1 MNPLSALLGAL
12 GFRANQ
18 NQFAFRVAAESAQ
31 DLVVKS
37 FTGSDHGLSADYLF
51 QVTLSAQG
59 PVWPGEM
66 VGKPAQLEL
75 LGTETPVVIHG
86 LISDFTWAGNGADGP
101 EFVASL
107 ASPLF
112 PLKLRR
118 NNRVFLN
125 TTVPQIIEEVLGGAE
140 LGCDFGWEIQGDYPL
155 REYTVQ
161 YHESDWEFISRLAA
175 ASGLFFRWEADKDK
189 VRLLFHDGLEQL
201 PEVPGGEL
209 LYQVQSGTSRERET
223 IFTFNARARLLTG
236 AAELRDYNYRTP
248 EILLDA
254 PASGASAVPGH
265 GSTYRYGEHHKD
277 LQQGQQVAKLR
288 QQALDWQR
296 EVYLADSDCRAAI
309 PGGRITMTG
318 HPDAQ
323 LNREYLILQVEHL
336 GDQSAGLSYGGRQ
349 TAMTYRNQL
358 TLIPFGTPY
367 TPPLPEQR
375 RIHGVLTAKVE
386 SAGGQYAYIDEQGR
400 YRIRLHFDDGQ
411 ATPGAASHAVRL
423 GQTYSG
429 ENYGLHFPLH
439 PGTEVALTCVNG
451 DLDRPI
457 LLGALPNPATL
468 GPVTASNPS
477 QNILRTFGGNEL
489 LLEDRKG
496 EERIELFTR
505 EGKNLLNLDA
515 KAGSHKVRLAAAEGT
530 MEVQAAKSLHLESG
544 DTHSTTSGNDHLIT
558 VENKQQLATKKAGI
572 DLQAA
577 TDIRMKAANNV
588 DLTAEQQDIH
598 LKAAKNMV
606 LQAGEG
612 MSVEVRN
619 QNLTLRVTGG
629 KLSIEAA
636 KEMNILGQGG
646 GAITIGQSGGQVTIA
661 SGGAV
666 TIASHTVNINGKSVN
681 IQGSRNSQG
690 GGGGTLP
697 RSGDESPIE
706 SGIDWLK
713 RALTPTARSEGNH
726 PITMLRNDGNTPELR
741 KKTSGEIAPVEGKN
755 EKHIRKIFVQE
766 VKGNPEKEA
775 EIGTTVTYTVTA
787 FNLSDITDEEKMR
800 VNWTVKNGEETI
812 AEFKEH
818 GAILIFNL
826 KTDLFY
832 DSVKAYPYIN
842 SPSSSVFA
850 ETSLKNSKNNVAVFE
865 IRKIMPLAKRK
876 IIREFVQP
884 LNNTMDKYNINTNL
898 RKCHFLAQVGHESGG
913 LNYREE
919 ISNGEQYEGRKDLG
933 NTVVGDGKKFKGRG
947 LIQLTGRSNY
957 QAYGEHIH
965 VSLVSDGNPEKIFDN
980 VEFSSDV
987 AGWFWD
993 KKGLNKHADNDDLI
1007 TITRKVNGGVNGL
1020 EDRREYLDRAKTVFS
1035 KKN

>member
-18 NQFAFRVAAESAQ
+18 NQFAFRVSAESAQ
-31 DLVVKS
+31 DLLVKS

-66 VGKPAQLEL
+66 IGKPAQLEL

-140 LGCDFGWEIQGDYPL
+140 LGCDFGWEIQGDYPV

-161 YHESDWEFISRLAA
+161 YHESDWEFISRMAA
-175 ASGLFFRWEADKDK
+175 ASGLFFRWEADKEK

-201 PEVPGGEL
+201 PQVPGGEL

-223 IFTFNARARLLTG
+223 IFAFNARARLLTG

-265 GSTYRYGEHHKD
+265 GSAYRYGEHHKD
-277 LQQGQQVAKLR
+277 LQQGKQVAKLR

-367 TPPLPEQR
+367 TPPLPEER
-375 RIHGVLTAKVE
+375 RIHGLLTAKVE

-468 GPVTASNPS
+468 GPVNASNPS

-496 EERIELFTR
+496 QERIELFTLDR
-505 EGKNLLNLDA
+505 KNLLNLDA
-515 KAGSHKVRLAAAEGT
+515 KAGNHKVRLSTAEGM

-598 LKAAKNMV
+598 LKAAKNIV

-612 MSVEVRN
+612 LSVEVRN

-629 KLSIEAA
+629 QLSIEAA
-636 KEMNILGQGG
+636 REINLLGQGG
-646 GAITIGQSGGQVTIA
+646 GAITIGQSGGQVIIA
-661 SGGAV
+661 PGGAV

-690 GGGGTLP
+690 GGGKLGGWNAATGGVFLGADTMRSFPGKLSGAKGSPMSQSQVPAQPRGGSVTKARPEDLPKTQERKIRVKEISGPSEGKLGETLSYKVTRFNFP
-697 RSGDESPIE
+697 DPTTAEKKTINWIVKCEGEIVDKFEAVGDTLQYELKKDKKISSIQVYAYINAPSEEIRQTTYFDRQIIFGKVVSPEFKKKVILIGE
-706 SGIDWLK
+706 NLGIDPNYLM
-713 RALTPTARSEGNH
+713 AAMAFETGETFSS
-726 PITMLRNDGNTPELR
+726 
-741 KKTSGEIAPVEGKN
+741 KKINQKSK
-755 EKHIRKIFVQE
+755 
-766 VKGNPEKEA
+766 
-775 EIGTTVTYTVTA
+775 A
-787 FNLSDITDEEKMR
+787 F
-800 VNWTVKNGEETI
+800 
-812 AEFKEH
+812 
-818 GAILIFNL
+818 
-826 KTDLFY
+826 
-832 DSVKAYPYIN
+832 
-842 SPSSSVFA
+842 
-850 ETSLKNSKNNVAVFE
+850 
-865 IRKIMPLAKRK
+865 
-876 IIREFVQP
+876 
-884 LNNTMDKYNINTNL
+884 
-898 RKCHFLAQVGHESGG
+898 
-913 LNYREE
+913 
-919 ISNGEQYEGRKDLG
+919 
-933 NTVVGDGKKFKGRG
+933 G
-947 LIQLTGRSNY
+947 LIQFTTVAIKDISLNY
-957 QAYGEHIH
+957 GHTTRELLYNMSEVEQLDYVEKYFALWQKRKGEIT
-965 VSLVSDGNPEKIFDN
+965 SLEDVYMAILCPKAIGKPNDFSLYSISDGESYTQNKPLDGSINKISDGVITKEEATHHVRRLYEK
-980 VEFSSDV
+980 
-987 AGWFWD
+987 G
-993 KKGLNKHADNDDLI
+993 KKLLG
-1007 TITRKVNGGVNGL
+1007 
-1020 EDRREYLDRAKTVFS
+1020 
-1035 KKN
+1035 